1 MEILQDT
8 YAQKVGAVM
17 GSIRNTLPSEV
28 LEAMETL
35 QPRPSK
41 INQSAENLKKYG
53 LELPDSE
60 LISELYSIAKESVA
74 ASDDIGCWSN
84 LPVKVREWYEVVQNI
99 EADRQEALRLRALS
113 KLTPEEREVL
123 GLNQEE
129 DF

>member
-17 GSIRNTLPSEV
+17 GSIRNTLPPEV

-35 QPRPSK
+35 QPRPTK
-41 INQSAENLKKYG
+41 ANQAAENLKKYG

-60 LISELYSIAKESVA
+60 IISELFSIAKESVA
-74 ASDDIGCWSN
+74 ASDDVSCWSN

-99 EADRQEALRLRALS
+99 EADRQEALRLKALS